1 MSQPGD
7 HTEQITSGMFTPYR
21 SSCSIL
27 TYRTPLRS
35 KSLPTSPET
44 IFCRRRPILHR
55 HGWTGLIRFWID
67 LFSGT
72 QILDLHGLV
81 LRPRGTVQQR

>member
-1 MSQPGD
+1 M
-7 HTEQITSGMFTPYR
+7 
-21 SSCSIL
+21 
-27 TYRTPLRS
+27 
-35 KSLPTSPET
+35 LPTLLRV
-44 IFCRRRPILHR
+44 FCRRRPILR
-55 HGWTGLIRFWID
+55 QHGRTGLTRFWID